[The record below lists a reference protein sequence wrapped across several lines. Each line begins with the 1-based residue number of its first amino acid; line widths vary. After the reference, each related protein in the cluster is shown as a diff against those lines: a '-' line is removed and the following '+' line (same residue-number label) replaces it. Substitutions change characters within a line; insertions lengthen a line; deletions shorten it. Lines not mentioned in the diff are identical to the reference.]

1 LVEVVEQRKVSQK
14 TKIVSS
20 KKDYIRFITELKRNI
35 VRSRYIAASL
45 ANREQLLL
53 YFRTGK
59 MLSEKI
65 ATQKWGVNVL
75 QSISSDLQ
83 KQLPGLRGFSYR
95 NLRNMRQF
103 FEVYNSTSIWQSLT
117 AKLQSEEN
125 RALSAKPTAKLNNP
139 ALEAFFGISFTHH
152 ILLLN
157 RCGSMEERFFYI
169 FQASTQLW
177 SVAVLEHNINANL
190 FRKKGK
196 LPNNFTRTL
205 PKEIDPSAREVFKD
219 EYLMDFMR
227 LDENADEREVES
239 EIVGNIK
246 EFILRMGKGFCF
258 IGNQYR
264 IELDGEEFFIDL
276 LFYNRYLKSMV
287 VFELKRGRFQP
298 EYAGKLNFYL
308 NVLDKKIKLP
318 HENPSIGIIL
328 CKEKNN
334 TVVEFSIKT
343 INKPI
348 GVSTYR
354 ISRKIPEDMKN
365 VLPKVNELIRL
376 I

>member
-1 LVEVVEQRKVSQK
+1 
-14 TKIVSS
+14 
-20 KKDYIRFITELKRNI
+20 
-35 VRSRYIAASL
+35 
-45 ANREQLLL
+45 
-53 YFRTGK
+53 
-59 MLSEKI
+59 
-65 ATQKWGVNVL
+65 
-75 QSISSDLQ
+75 
-83 KQLPGLRGFSYR
+83 
-95 NLRNMRQF
+95 
-103 FEVYNSTSIWQSLT
+103 
-117 AKLQSEEN
+117 
-125 RALSAKPTAKLNNP
+125 
-139 ALEAFFGISFTHH
+139 
-152 ILLLN
+152 
-157 RCGSMEERFFYI
+157 MEERFFYI

-308 NVLDKKIKLP
+308 NVLDKKIQLP

>member
-1 LVEVVEQRKVSQK
+1 
-14 TKIVSS
+14 
-20 KKDYIRFITELKRNI
+20 
-35 VRSRYIAASL
+35 
-45 ANREQLLL
+45 
-53 YFRTGK
+53 

-205 PKEIDPSAREVFKD
+205 PKEIDPSAREVFND

>member
-125 RALSAKPTAKLNNP
+125 RALLAKPTAKLNNP

>member
-1 LVEVVEQRKVSQK
+1 
-14 TKIVSS
+14 
-20 KKDYIRFITELKRNI
+20 
-35 VRSRYIAASL
+35 
-45 ANREQLLL
+45 
-53 YFRTGK
+53 
-59 MLSEKI
+59 
-65 ATQKWGVNVL
+65 
-75 QSISSDLQ
+75 
-83 KQLPGLRGFSYR
+83 
-95 NLRNMRQF
+95 MRQF

-258 IGNQYR
+258 TG
-264 IELDGEEFFIDL
+264 
-276 LFYNRYLKSMV
+276 
-287 VFELKRGRFQP
+287 
-298 EYAGKLNFYL
+298 
-308 NVLDKKIKLP
+308 
-318 HENPSIGIIL
+318 
-328 CKEKNN
+328 
-334 TVVEFSIKT
+334 
-343 INKPI
+343 
-348 GVSTYR
+348 
-354 ISRKIPEDMKN
+354 
-365 VLPKVNELIRL
+365 
-376 I
+376 